1 MRNNSA
7 YKWLVTRGYVIL
19 SPATLLRINYAKDLA
34 RDSSLRDAWLG
45 MTRWRFGAVRGLALS
60 LALCV
65 SAGASARGATDS
77 SVVEKAKAE
86 GEVVLYTAW
95 GLDTVQAVQ
104 KAFAKKY
111 PFIKF
116 DARRTGSER
125 LLTITIT
132 EHKQRLFRADVF
144 SGSHL
149 AMINHKK
156 MGHLQRY
163 VSGEHKSFSKD
174 YQDPD
179 GYWTAFYMD
188 TRVLAYNTRMA
199 SRDNLP
205 RTYEHLLLPKWKGKM
220 AMDDADY
227 ILYGSLLEMM
237 GRERGLSFMKKLA
250 QQDLIFRSGHSLL
263 TQLLI
268 GGEFPIYLDGFGSN
282 IEKFKSQG
290 APIDWVA
297 LEPVVLSLNPFGMA
311 VNAPHP
317 NAARL
322 LMEFLLSREGQEVGR
337 SVAKIPARTD
347 VEAPYPALTKGLKL
361 FPVPASIADKY
372 GEIVKEFREIF
383 LK

>member
-1 MRNNSA
+1 MNLKRNALRCLSFCLLLWNVSSESA
-7 YKWLVTRGYVIL
+7 L
-19 SPATLLRINYAKDLA
+19 
-34 RDSSLRDAWLG
+34 
-45 MTRWRFGAVRGLALS
+45 
-60 LALCV
+60 
-65 SAGASARGATDS
+65 GATDN

-104 KAFAKKY
+104 AAFTKKY

-116 DARRTGSER
+116 EARRTGSER

-132 EHKQRLFRADVF
+132 EQKQKLFRADVF

-156 MGHLQRY
+156 VGHLQKY
-163 VSGEHKSFSKD
+163 VSAEHRAFPNEYK
-174 YQDPD
+174 DPD
-179 GYWTAFYMD
+179 GYWTAYYMD
-188 TRVLAYNTRMA
+188 TRVLAYNTRLA
-199 SRDNLP
+199 NRENVP
-205 RTYEHLLLPKWKGKM
+205 KTYEELLLPKWKGKM

-250 QQDLIFRSGHSLL
+250 QQDLIIRSGHSLL

-282 IEKFKSQG
+282 IEKFKAQG
-290 APIDWVA
+290 APLDWVA
-297 LEPVVLSLNPFGMA
+297 LEPVVVSLNPMGMA

-322 LMEFLLSREGQEVGR
+322 LVEFLLSKEGQEVGK
-337 SVAKIPARTD
+337 SVAKIPARTE
-347 VEAPYPALTKGLKL
+347 VEPPYPRLTKGLKL
-361 FPVPASIADKY
+361 FPVPSSVADRY